1 MDPDPSSLTLL
12 LLSLLASAFFSGMEI
27 AYVSANRLQAE
38 LDRNSGGITGRIV
51 DHLLR
56 RPERF
61 IASMLVGNNL
71 AVVIFGLESGRLL
84 GTLLFGVPEWE
95 SAASPLA
102 ALAVQTAIA
111 TLVVLVTAEFLPK
124 SFFHGA
130 PNRWLRVFSLPLF
143 LLHYMLLAP
152 ASVVLA
158 LSRIFLGRKPDAER
172 EEQLGAVDLDHYVRG
187 LNERLDPEDE
197 AELDNELQILQNAL
211 DFSNLKARDCLV
223 PRNEII
229 AVEVD
234 SSLTELERCF
244 SDTGL
249 SKVVVFRGDIDHIVG
264 YVHSKDVL
272 RRAFLP
278 SQDGQGSSG
287 ADIASFL
294 HPTIIVPEPMG
305 VQDILAEFIRRRRH
319 LAVVVDE
326 YGGTSGI
333 LTMEDIVEELIGDI
347 EDEHDQDALV
357 EMELGP
363 GHYRFSARCEVDDLN
378 ARFGLTLPESD
389 AYETLGGLVLSLTEE
404 IPSAGHRLELEGMV
418 LTVNRVDGARI
429 VLVEVLHS
437 DHESA

>member
-1 MDPDPSSLTLL
+1 MDPDPASLALL
-12 LLSLLASAFFSGMEI
+12 ITSLLASAFFSGMEI

-38 LDRNSGGITGRIV
+38 LDRNSGGLAGKIV
-51 DHLLR
+51 EHLLR
-56 RPERF
+56 RPEQF
-61 IASMLVGNNL
+61 ITSMLVGNNL
-71 AVVIFGLESGRLL
+71 ALVIFGLESGALL
-84 GTLLFGVPEWE
+84 GQLLFGVPDWE
-95 SAASPLA
+95 SAASPLL
-102 ALAVQTAIA
+102 ALGVQTAIA

-130 PNRWLRVFSLPLF
+130 PNRWLRVLSLPL
-143 LLHYMLLAP
+143 LVLHYLLLAP
-152 ASVVLA
+152 AWVVLA
-158 LSRIFLGRKPDAER
+158 LSRIFLGRKPDADR
-172 EEQLGAVDLDHYVRG
+172 EERLGAVDLNHYVRG
-187 LNERLDPEDE
+187 LNERLDTTEE
-197 AELDNELQILQNAL
+197 GELENELQILQNAL

-234 SSLTELERCF
+234 SHLQELERCF
-244 SDTGL
+244 SETGL
-249 SKVVVFRGDIDHIVG
+249 SKVVAFRGDIDHIVG

-272 RRAFLP
+272 RRALLEDP
-278 SQDGQGSSG
+278 EGKPATS
-287 ADIASFL
+287 DITSFL

-347 EDEHDQDALV
+347 EDEHDNEALV

-378 ARFGLTLPESD
+378 ARFGLNLPED
-389 AYETLGGLVLSLTEE
+389 EAYETLGGLVLSMTEE
-404 IPSAGHRLELEGMV
+404 IPPAGHRMDCDGIS

-429 VLVEVLHS
+429 VLVEVLLS
-437 DHESA
+437 THESA

>member
-1 MDPDPSSLTLL
+1 MDPDPASLTLL

-38 LDRNSGGITGRIV
+38 LDRNSGGIAGRIV
-51 DHLLR
+51 EHLLR
-56 RPERF
+56 RPEQF

-71 AVVIFGLESGRLL
+71 ALVIFGLESGALL
-84 GTLLFGVPEWE
+84 GQLLFGVPDWE
-95 SAASPLA
+95 SAPSPLT

-111 TLVVLVTAEFLPK
+111 TVVVLITAEFLPK

-130 PNRWLRVFSLPLF
+130 PNRWLRILSIPLF
-143 LLHYMLLAP
+143 AIHYLLLAP
-152 ASVVLA
+152 ALVVLA
-158 LSRIFLGRKPDAER
+158 LSRIFLGRKPDADR

-187 LNERLDPEDE
+187 LNERLDPEEE

-223 PRNEII
+223 PRNEIV

-234 SSLTELERCF
+234 SDLAELERCF
-244 SDTGL
+244 AETGL
-249 SKVVVFRGDIDHIVG
+249 SKVVAFRGDIDHIVG

-272 RRAFLP
+272 RRAFLATPEGQEPP
-278 SQDGQGSSG
+278 SDV
-287 ADIASFL
+287 ASFL

-305 VQDILAEFIRRRRH
+305 VQDILTEFIRRKRH

-347 EDEHDQDALV
+347 EDEHDNEALV

-378 ARFGLTLPESD
+378 ARFGLQLPED
-389 AYETLGGLVLSLTEE
+389 EAYETLGGLVLSLTEE
-404 IPSAGHRLELEGMV
+404 IPPAGHRLELDGMS

-429 VLVEVLHS
+429 VLVEVLLS
-437 DHESA
+437 AHESA

>member
-404 IPSAGHRLELEGMV
+404 IPWAGHRLELEGMV